1 MKRTKQLQ
9 QVVDTTNYY
18 LRRNGIKDE
27 ADPAFHI
34 VMCSLLQTKTYK
46 GFNYFKDKQ
55 IGDEVIP
62 VLAGSD
68 TDFDYLQL
76 Y

>member
-1 MKRTKQLQ
+1 MRRTKQLQ

-27 ADPAFHI
+27 GDPAFHI
-34 VMCSLLQTKTYK
+34 LMCALLQTKTYK
-46 GFNYFKDKQ
+46 GFNYYKDKK
-55 IGDEVIP
+55 IGNEVIP

>member
-27 ADPAFHI
+27 SDPAFHI
-34 VMCSLLQTKTYK
+34 VMCSLLQTKTYH